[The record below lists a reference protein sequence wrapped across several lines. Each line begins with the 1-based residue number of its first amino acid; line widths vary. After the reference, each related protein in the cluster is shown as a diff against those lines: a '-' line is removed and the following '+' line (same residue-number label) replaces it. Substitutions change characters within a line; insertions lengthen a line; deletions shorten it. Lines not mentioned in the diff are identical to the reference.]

1 MDERAF
7 TTRELRDAPGARFT
21 ESRRV
26 RFQDV
31 DAAGIVFYPRIL
43 EYMSDVYIAMMMHA
57 GWDLPTELRTGTVG
71 TPLVHAEADY
81 LAPLRF
87 GDAVSVEV
95 VSVALKDTSFTVGYR
110 VRTASGKAA
119 AVGQTVHV
127 CLDRA
132 TFRPQAIPEGLRG
145 MLSAG

>member
-1 MDERAF
+1 MNERGF
-7 TTRELRDAPGARFT
+7 TTAELKGALHPRFGDA
-21 ESRRV
+21 RRV

-31 DAAGIVFYPRIL
+31 DAAGIIFYPRIL
-43 EYMSDVYIAMMMHA
+43 EYMSDAYIAMMMSA
-57 GWDLPTELRTGTVG
+57 GWDLPRELHTGTVG

-87 GDAVSVEV
+87 GDEVSVEV
-95 VSVALKDTSFTVGYR
+95 VGVKVGETSFTVGYR
-110 VRTASGKAA
+110 VRMANGKVA

-132 TFRPQAIPEGLRG
+132 TFKPQAIPEGLRG
-145 MLSAG
+145 MLVGE